1 MSENTKVWIGVVV
14 LVMLLGIVGRMDY
27 ADALESENAALKIR
41 AAQCQGSKIV
51 WAGRE

>member
-1 MSENTKVWIGVVV
+1 MSENTKVWIGVVA

-27 ADALESENAALKIR
+27 TDELESENAALKIK
-41 AAQCQGSKIV
+41 AAQCQGSKVV